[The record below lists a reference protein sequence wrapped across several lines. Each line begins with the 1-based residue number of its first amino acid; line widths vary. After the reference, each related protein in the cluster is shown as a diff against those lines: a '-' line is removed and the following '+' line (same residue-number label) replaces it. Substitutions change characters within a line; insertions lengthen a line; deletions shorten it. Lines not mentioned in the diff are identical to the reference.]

1 MFLKGKQHLGQD
13 KKSRQNDKPSHEI
26 KTVLRKRKK
35 KTMASFANNVLR
47 NWTLCKSDHTVIPD

>member
-13 KKSRQNDKPSHEI
+13 KKRRRNDKPSHEI

-35 KTMASFANNVLR
+35 KKRWQVLQTMFEETGLCANQ
-47 NWTLCKSDHTVIPD
+47 TTQ